1 MEEGEA
7 LALSKRMIPRMQGNI
22 DVRIKNLYDVTD
34 PDSISNHMIY
44 VDNKVFLENQLTM
57 DDLLKMADQPHKFRL
72 SNYLRNK
79 VIRERAKREQY

>member
-22 DVRIKNLYDVTD
+22 DVTD